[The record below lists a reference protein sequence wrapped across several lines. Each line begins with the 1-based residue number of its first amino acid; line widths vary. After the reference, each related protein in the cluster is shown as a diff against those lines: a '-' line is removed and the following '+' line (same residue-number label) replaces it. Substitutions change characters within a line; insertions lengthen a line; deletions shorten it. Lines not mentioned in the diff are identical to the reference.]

1 MLTAAS
7 TEVDVPA
14 AAGNWE
20 LPICILSIETRPELQ
35 EFQQRKQR
43 IDGGLV
49 LQYQLASSRTL
60 RTVLTTRSLG
70 GSVGSVCSTLGR
82 QEHLA

>member
-1 MLTAAS
+1 
-7 TEVDVPA
+7 
-14 AAGNWE
+14 
-20 LPICILSIETRPELQ
+20 LSIETRPELQ

-43 IDGGLV
+43 IDAGLV

-60 RTVLTTRSLG
+60 RTVLTTQSLG
-70 GSVGSVCSTLGR
+70 ASVGSECSSPDR